1 MIWVVATSKHGS
13 TGEVADAVAQELRHA
28 GHDVERKDAEHV
40 HGFEGADAMV
50 LGSPIYGGRWLEAG
64 RRLLPNQAEALSARP
79 VWLFSDGPLGTRPR
93 PTSPSRRNSSRAQRR
108 SGRVST
114 ACSAGG
120 WTATSS
126 GAASD

>member
-13 TGEVADAVAQELRHA
+13 TGEVAEAVAEELRRA
-28 GHDVERKDAEHV
+28 GHDVERKDAEQV
-40 HGFEGADAMV
+40 HGLDRADVVV
-50 LGSPIYGGRWLEAG
+50 LGSPIYGGAG
-64 RRLLPNQAEALSARP
+64 SRRDGSCCRIRRRRYPPGRSGCLASVRSA
-79 VWLFSDGPLGTRPR
+79 TRPS

-120 WTATSS
+120 WTAPSS